1 MNDFEPI
8 KFKIMMSAST
18 EIDHVIVEDID
29 QKFIETY
36 LSPEEL
42 SKCNHRTVD
51 AVKTVMQSGRD
62 KLGETF
68 KAIEKRIKFDC
79 EREFGATRVNAA
91 ISIFDGAYVLVNGDT
106 MCNGRFEA
114 DVELK
119 NVSWGA
125 LNKSFKNIIE
135 DAISSEVDDEVEIIY
150 DILF

>member
-42 SKCNHRTVD
+42 SECNHRTVD
-51 AVKTVMQSGRD
+51 AVKTVMQNGRG
-62 KLGETF
+62 KLSETF
-68 KAIEKRIKFDC
+68 NAIETRVKFDC
-79 EREFGATRVNAA
+79 EREFGATRVNVVS
-91 ISIFDGAYVLVNGDT
+91 SIFDGAYVLVNGDV
-106 MCNGRFEA
+106 MCNGRLEA
-114 DVELK
+114 DVELN
-119 NVSWGA
+119 NVTWGT
-125 LNKSFKNIIE
+125 LNKSFENIVE
-135 DAISSEVDDEVEIIY
+135 DSISAEVDDDVEIIY

>member
-1 MNDFEPI
+1 MSEFEPI

-42 SKCNHRTVD
+42 SECNHRPVD

-68 KAIEKRIKFDC
+68 NAIEKQIKFDC
-79 EREFGATRVNAA
+79 EREFGATRVNVAS
-91 ISIFDGAYVLVNGDT
+91 SIFDGAYVLVNGDL

-125 LNKSFKNIIE
+125 LNKSFQNIIE

-150 DILF
+150 DVLF